1 MNFIWDATIRA
12 KEQGMSKA
20 DITYTPAKDGSPY
33 YELAFDYLNRKEA
46 GPEPIPVN
54 ALYRFSAIFQY
65 LLHPDVRYM
74 LEKDKEEFI
83 QKAFDCLLHILCEVD
98 LHHGITRQECY
109 VRKLRQ
115 ELLAG
120 IFGEDAAAFLQK
132 LPQEKQLAVAEEL
145 LHTMKCGSSLQG
157 FSHAFRRFFPK
168 GILYQSRFS
177 PQELYVYLDEPHEQD
192 REKEWQMF
200 CRLFLPLDFSLR
212 VFWDVHLGILGL
224 EGTMKDDFALF

>member
-74 LEKDKEEFI
+74 LEKDKEEF
-83 QKAFDCLLHILCEVD
+83 AD
-98 LHHGITRQECY
+98 
-109 VRKLRQ
+109 
-115 ELLAG
+115 
-120 IFGEDAAAFLQK
+120 FL
-132 LPQEKQLAVAEEL
+132 
-145 LHTMKCGSSLQG
+145 G
-157 FSHAFRRFFPK
+157 
-168 GILYQSRFS
+168 
-177 PQELYVYLDEPHEQD
+177 
-192 REKEWQMF
+192 
-200 CRLFLPLDFSLR
+200 
-212 VFWDVHLGILGL
+212 
-224 EGTMKDDFALF
+224 

>member
-115 ELLAG
+115 EILQG
-120 IFGEDAAAFLQK
+120 VFGEEAAAVVRDLDM
-132 LPQEKQLAVAEEL
+132 EGQLTVAEEL
-145 LHTMKCGSSLQG
+145 FQTMQCGSSLQG
-157 FSHAFRRFFPK
+157 FSHAFHRLFPK
-168 GILYQSRFS
+168 GILYQSRLS
-177 PQELYVYLDEPHEQD
+177 PNELYAYLDEPRRQP
-192 REKEWQMF
+192 REDMWQLF
-200 CRLFLPLDFSLR
+200 CHLFLPLDFSVR
-212 VFWDVHLGILGL
+212 VFWQVHFGIIGL
-224 EGTMKDDFALF
+224 DGTMKDQIALF

>member
-83 QKAFDCLLHILCEVD
+83 QKAFDCLLHILCEYIHFRTI
-98 LHHGITRQECY
+98 LHAC
-109 VRKLRQ
+109 
-115 ELLAG
+115 A
-120 IFGEDAAAFLQK
+120 
-132 LPQEKQLAVAEEL
+132 
-145 LHTMKCGSSLQG
+145 
-157 FSHAFRRFFPK
+157 
-168 GILYQSRFS
+168 
-177 PQELYVYLDEPHEQD
+177 
-192 REKEWQMF
+192 
-200 CRLFLPLDFSLR
+200 PL
-212 VFWDVHLGILGL
+212 
-224 EGTMKDDFALF
+224 MA